1 MNQTVLW
8 IEGMTCGHCQQTVQ
22 KALSG
27 VAGVKKAEVSLSE
40 QKATLEHSALFD
52 PAQALQAVEEEGY
65 KAGLIS

>member
-1 MNQTVLW
+1 MSQTILK
-8 IEGMTCGHCQQTVQ
+8 IEGMTCVHCQQTVQ

-27 VAGVKKAEVSLSE
+27 VAGVQKAEVSLSD
-40 QKATLEHSALFD
+40 QKAILEHSGIFN